1 MSPSGVVI
9 PVRPGSDFNFE
20 GAPEIK
26 PASNAADTCAVVIT
40 HDSGPA
46 NEVVECPSFERFT
59 EIFGNSATGGRT
71 AVASAFDG
79 QGLPGAGGAGTVL
92 VYRQVASAG
101 AVAKLELQNTTPAAA
116 LKLEAKSKGTRG
128 NSISASVVAS
138 TDTTKHILNILFNGV
153 AVESYTYPK
162 TNIAAAAEAVN
173 ANESSLVKA
182 TELVTG
188 VALGTTAGEPLSGGN
203 NGSTLASEDYVK
215 ACEALKFE
223 QFEKLAFQDLVTAE
237 IIAVVL
243 SWLTEMIEKDRPVTL
258 VIGGDSADTMAEA
271 ISRSAANL
279 SDHIVNLGVGTY
291 TDALVGETLSTA
303 QLAPRVAGAL
313 CGLGLAHSGTF
324 ARFGSLTIVTG
335 PQDDEIEE
343 AIENGVT
350 VFSEAVA
357 DDATTK
363 IELCQTTYTTKSNPL
378 KPFDIFSDPR
388 LVAIMDT
395 YIRNMKKWGDANSIG
410 GVINLDTIAAVKQ
423 KAVEEATALEK
434 LELIA
439 PGTAFIEIVSPKPEE
454 IPTGGL
460 RQAIVYSF
468 GWDFL
473 PTNLHLIGQGSV
485 G

>member
-1 MSPSGVVI
+1 MSVEV
-9 PVRPGSDFNFE
+9 PVRPGTDITFE
-20 GAPEIK
+20 GAPALK
-26 PASNAADTCAVVIT
+26 PAQNAADTVAVVIT

-46 NEVVECPSFERFT
+46 NTVVDCPTFEKFT

-71 AVASAFDG
+71 AVASVFDG
-79 QGLPGAGGAGTVL
+79 QGLPGAGGAGNVL
-92 VYRQVASAG
+92 VYRQVSSEGAAG
-101 AVAKLELQNTTPAAA
+101 KVELENTAKAKA
-116 LKLEAKSKGTRG
+116 LKLEAKFKGTRG
-128 NSISASVVAS
+128 DSISITVAS
-138 TDTTKHILNILFNGV
+138 DIAEVADNILTVLFNGV
-153 AVESYTYPK
+153 AVESYTYLK
-162 TNIAAAAEAVN
+162 TNIKALAEAIN
-173 ANESSLVKA
+173 ANSSSLVIA

-188 VALGTTAGEPLSGGN
+188 TALELHAGSALTGGN
-203 NGSTLASEDYVK
+203 NGSTLIGSDYLA

-223 QFEKLAFQDLVTAE
+223 QFVLLAFQDLVAAE
-237 IIAVVL
+237 IIATVK
-243 SWLTEMIEKDRPVTL
+243 SWLAEMVDADRPVRL
-258 VIGGDSADTMAEA
+258 VTGGDEADTMAEA
-271 ISRSAANL
+271 ITRSSVAE
-279 SDHIVNLGVGTY
+279 SDHIINLGVGTFL
-291 TDALVGETLSTA
+291 DDLVGETLSTA

-313 CGLGLAHSGTF
+313 AGLGLSRSGTF
-324 ARFGSLTIVTG
+324 ARFGSLHIVTG

-343 AIENGVT
+343 AITNGVT

-363 IELCQTTYTTKSNPL
+363 IELCQTTYQVKTNPL

-388 LVAIMDT
+388 LVAIMDL

-423 KAVEEATALEK
+423 RGIEEQAALEK
-434 LELIA
+434 LKLIK
-439 PGTAFIEIVSPKPEE
+439 PGSGFLNIVSPQPNE

-460 RQAIVYSF
+460 RQAIVYAF